1 VTTRN
6 TSETVDL
13 KRPTIFAHRGSCAY
27 APENTLAAFN
37 LAIEQHAD
45 AIELDAKLSADGQ
58 IVVMHDASVD
68 RTTDGTGLIKSL
80 PLTELKSL
88 DAGVKFYPKFTGQR
102 IPTLTE
108 VFEQVGQK
116 IFINVELTNYSS
128 PMDDLP
134 EKTAHLVSKFQLQ
147 SRVLFSSFNPIALN
161 RARKI
166 LPMVAMGFLTLTGF
180 GKISFYSHL
189 IRFGPRLALHPAV
202 PDASEKLIAAAHRR
216 SCRVHVYTVN
226 QPEEMRRL
234 FTAGVDGI
242 ITDDPLLARKILSD
256 TTG

>member
-1 VTTRN
+1 VTIRN
-6 TSETVDL
+6 TSEIVDL
-13 KRPTIFAHRGSCAY
+13 NRPTIFAHRGSSTY

-37 LAIEQHAD
+37 LAIEQRAD
-45 AIELDAKLSADGQ
+45 AIELDVKLSADGQ

-68 RTTDGTGLIKSL
+68 RTTNGSGLIKSL
-80 PLTELKSL
+80 PLIELKSL
-88 DAGVKFYPKFTGQR
+88 DAGGKFNPQFTGER

-134 EKTAHLVSKFQLQ
+134 EKTAHLVRKFQLE
-147 SRVLFSSFNPIALN
+147 SKVLFSSFNPIALI

-166 LPMVAMGFLTLTGF
+166 LPLLPMGFLTLSGF
-180 GKISFYSHL
+180 GKITFYSHL
-189 IRFGPRLALHPAV
+189 VRFGPTLAIHPAV
-202 PDASEKLIAAAHRR
+202 PDASKKLITAAHRR

-226 QPEEMRRL
+226 QPEDMRRL
-234 FTAGVDGI
+234 FTAGADGI
-242 ITDDPLLARKILSD
+242 VTNDPLLARQVLSD
-256 TTG
+256 ITG

>member
-1 VTTRN
+1 VTISN
-6 TSETVDL
+6 ISKIVDL
-13 KRPTIFAHRGSCAY
+13 KRPTVFAHRGSSAY

-68 RTTDGTGLIKSL
+68 RTTNGTGLVKSL
-80 PLTELKSL
+80 ALAELKSL
-88 DAGVKFYPKFTGQR
+88 EAGGKFNPQFSGEK
-102 IPTLTE
+102 IPTLSE

-128 PMDDLP
+128 PSDDLP
-134 EKTAHLVSKFQLQ
+134 EKVAHLVRKFKLE
-147 SRVLFSSFNPIALN
+147 SMVLLSSFNPIALI
-161 RARKI
+161 RARKV
-166 LPMVAMGFLTLTGF
+166 LPMLPMGFLTLTGF
-180 GKISFYSHL
+180 GKITFYSHL
-189 IRFGPRLALHPAV
+189 IRFGPRLAFHPTTA
-202 PDASEKLIAAAHRR
+202 DASEKLIAAVHRR
-216 SCRVHVYTVN
+216 NCRVHVYTVN

-242 ITDDPLLARKILSD
+242 FTDDPLLARKVLID
-256 TTG
+256 ING

>member
-1 VTTRN
+1 MTIRN

-13 KRPTIFAHRGSCAY
+13 NRPTIFAHRGSSAY

-37 LAIEQHAD
+37 LAIEQNAD

-68 RTTDGTGLIKSL
+68 RTTNGSGLIKSL
-80 PLTELKSL
+80 PLTELKRL
-88 DAGVKFYPKFTGQR
+88 DAGGKFNPQFAGER
-102 IPTLTE
+102 IPTLTD

-116 IFINVELTNYSS
+116 IFINIELTNYSS

-134 EKTAHLVSKFQLQ
+134 EKTAHLVRKFQLETK
-147 SRVLFSSFNPIALN
+147 VLFSSFNPIALI

-166 LPMVAMGFLTLTGF
+166 LPMVPMGFLTLPGF
-180 GKISFYSHL
+180 GKITLYSRL
-189 IRFGPRLALHPAV
+189 IRFGPRLAIHPAV
-202 PDASEKLIAAAHRR
+202 PDASKNLIAAAHRR

-242 ITDDPLLARKILSD
+242 FTDDPLLARKILSD
-256 TTG
+256 ITG